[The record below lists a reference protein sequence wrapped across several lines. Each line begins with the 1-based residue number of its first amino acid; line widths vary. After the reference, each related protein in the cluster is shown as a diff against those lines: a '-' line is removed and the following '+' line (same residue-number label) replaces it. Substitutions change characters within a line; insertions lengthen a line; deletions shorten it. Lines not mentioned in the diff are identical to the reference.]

1 MASVSR
7 FKRGAVFPLLGLI
20 LIVTIIIAG
29 SIGAV
34 SISLATI
41 LGSIWARMGGFT
53 GSHAVGTG
61 MKDFIIWQVRMPRV
75 VLSMLVGA
83 SLAVAGVATQGLF
96 KNPMADPYIV
106 GVSFG
111 GGLGATV
118 ALLYGA
124 ALGFGEFLVPA
135 AAFLGALG
143 ATFLV
148 YNLARTGGR
157 VPVSTLILS
166 GIAVGSFFSA
176 IISLL
181 MAMHGEDLQSVVF
194 WLMGGMAARSW
205 RHVGMVIP
213 FIAVGFALAMAFSR
227 ELNVMVMGDERAYQL
242 GVDIERAKRIL
253 IVAVSLLAGAAV
265 SVSGLIGFVGLIIP
279 HVVRLVVGPDH
290 RILLPCSAL
299 VGAIFLIFTD
309 TLARTILAPAEIPVG
324 IITALFGAPF
334 FIFLLRVKR
343 NNLA

>member
-1 MASVSR
+1 MASALKLKNGV
-7 FKRGAVFPLLGLI
+7 VLPLLGLM
-20 LIVTIIIAG
+20 LIVTIIIA
-29 SIGAV
+29 SSVGAV
-34 SISLATI
+34 SIPLATI
-41 LGSIWARMGGFT
+41 LGSAWSKTVGFT
-53 GSHAVGTG
+53 GSHVVGTG
-61 MKDFIIWQVRMPRV
+61 TKDFIIWQIRLPRV

-83 SLAVAGVATQGLF
+83 SLAVAGVVTQGLF

-124 ALGFGEFLVPA
+124 ALGFGEFLVPVA
-135 AAFLGALG
+135 ALLGALG

-181 MAMHGEDLQSVVF
+181 MTVHGEDLQSVVF

-242 GVDIERAKRIL
+242 GVDIERAKKVL

-279 HVVRLVVGPDH
+279 HVVRLVIGPDH

-324 IITALFGAPF
+324 IITALFGTPF
-334 FIFLLRVKR
+334 FMYLLRTKR
-343 NNLA
+343 NSLA